1 MQACLKKDFYTIWGY
16 CRYLL
21 FVIALFTLLPYL
33 SGDTEMGFY
42 AIYPRL
48 FAGMIPLTVYTY
60 DEREHWC
67 STCVTL
73 PISRKTYVLSK
84 YALGLLLTAAIL
96 LLGFVLDFVFS
107 RVNGVTTEL
116 PSGLSVV
123 MSLATPALTM
133 PFVFLFGAEKGR
145 IIYLVGIGVASALS
159 VMTVNEMP
167 SLSVGSDVS
176 LLLIAVA
183 VYAVSAVLSV
193 AFYQKREL

>member
-1 MQACLKKDFYTIWGY
+1 MPACLKKDFYTIWGY

-33 SGDTEMGFY
+33 SGDTEMSFY

-84 YALGLLLTAAIL
+84 YVLGLILTAVIVAL
-96 LLGFVLDFVFS
+96 ALVLNLVFTA
-107 RVNGVTTEL
+107 VNGVTVSVS
-116 PSGLSVV
+116 PGLSVA

-145 IIYLVGIGVASALS
+145 MIYLIGVGMASALS
-159 VMTVNEMP
+159 VMAMNELP
-167 SLSVGSDVS
+167 QLSVGSDAS
-176 LLLIAVA
+176 LLLASVA
-183 VYAVSAVLSV
+183 LYVASAVLSV

>member
-1 MQACLKKDFYTIWGY
+1 MPACLKKDFYTIWGY

-42 AIYPRL
+42 AVYPRL

-67 STCVTL
+67 STCATL

-84 YALGLLLTAAIL
+84 YVLGLLLTGLIVGLALVLNLLFTAI
-96 LLGFVLDFVFS
+96 
-107 RVNGVTTEL
+107 NGVSVSVS
-116 PSGLSVV
+116 PGLSVA

-145 IIYLVGIGVASALS
+145 TIYLIGVAAASALS
-159 VMTVNEMP
+159 VMAMNELP
-167 SLSVGSDVS
+167 HLSTGSDAS
-176 LLLIAVA
+176 LLLLAVA
-183 VYAVSAVLSV
+183 LYVASAALSV
-193 AFYQKREL
+193 VFYQKREL